1 MTDCVTENRRKWL
14 RTRTLYGGTIT
25 TVGGAPIIAC
35 TIRSISSFG
44 AQVRLLSEQILPE
57 KFILVDEKH
66 AVGHHATV
74 VWRGSKLAGLWFEHS
89 FPVDSTLP
97 KHLEVLRSILDKAKL
112 RQVDGLMD
120 GGLTLEDALAFV
132 KVSYAEYRQWERVYG
147 TEGSDVTQLQTRIRQ
162 LETEN
167 RTLKSRL
174 STVTKTRS
182 ESGQ

>member
-25 TVGGAPIIAC
+25 TVGGTPIIAC
-35 TIRSISSFG
+35 TIRSISPFG
-44 AQVRLLSEQILPE
+44 AQVRLLSEHILPD
-57 KFILVDEKH
+57 KFILVDEKNG
-66 AVGHHATV
+66 AGHHAKV
-74 VWRGSKLAGLWFEHS
+74 VWRGSKLAGLWFEDS

-97 KHLEVLRSILDKAKL
+97 THLEVLRTILDKAKL

-132 KVSYAEYRQWERVYG
+132 NASYAEYRQWERVYG

-167 RTLKSRL
+167 RRLKRCL
-174 STVTKTRS
+174 STATKARS
-182 ESGQ
+182 ESSQ

>member
-1 MTDCVTENRRKWL
+1 
-14 RTRTLYGGTIT
+14 
-25 TVGGAPIIAC
+25 
-35 TIRSISSFG
+35 
-44 AQVRLLSEQILPE
+44 
-57 KFILVDEKH
+57 
-66 AVGHHATV
+66 
-74 VWRGSKLAGLWFEHS
+74 
-89 FPVDSTLP
+89 
-97 KHLEVLRSILDKAKL
+97 
-112 RQVDGLMD
+112 MD